1 MPKEHEKAAMVDA
14 EVRPEP
20 EPMLTPEE
28 HAKAEKQFVGVA
40 TRYARIGDQSPTIAQ
55 YTWQHNAAAALHGWD
70 AHAHHAGEPIRM
82 TAKAYRNALR
92 AASSPDERG
101 EYLPHDAAL
110 SPHCPHQRKG

>member
-1 MPKEHEKAAMVDA
+1 MPKESEKAATVEAD
-14 EVRPEP
+14 VRQDEP
-20 EPMLTPEE
+20 LLSPDE
-28 HAKAEKQFVGVA
+28 HAKNEKQFVGVF
-40 TRYARIGDQSPTIAQ
+40 TRYARIGDQSPTVTQ

-92 AASSPDERG
+92 AAAAPDALG
-101 EYLPHDAAL
+101 EYLPHEAAL